1 MSFWKVLS
9 VPLAPEK
16 ATDMLTQLYT
26 HAEFAWLWGYNVLRL
41 WFSYSLWI
49 MKVVTKQHKTF
60 SKRRGMKT
68 ILIAVSL
75 FPSAFLI
82 LFMQERRCHS
92 NSVTGIYPVQLQT
105 LGNDPHLKG
114 LLMEHLTVAACR
126 NKDRMDVDPLLE
138 ISSNSDQCWYHHRH
152 NDPSE
157 IQTLRRQQER
167 SPDKPVCRLPWATWA
182 VISCGLVKRKTF
194 FSSSTLPSGCDG
206 DVQQLRDAISRCV

>member
-1 MSFWKVLS
+1 
-9 VPLAPEK
+9 
-16 ATDMLTQLYT
+16 
-26 HAEFAWLWGYNVLRL
+26 
-41 WFSYSLWI
+41 

-68 ILIAVSL
+68 ILIAISL
-75 FPSAFLI
+75 FPNAFLI

-138 ISSNSDQCWYHHRH
+138 ISSNSDQC
-152 NDPSE
+152 
-157 IQTLRRQQER
+157 
-167 SPDKPVCRLPWATWA
+167 
-182 VISCGLVKRKTF
+182 
-194 FSSSTLPSGCDG
+194 
-206 DVQQLRDAISRCV
+206 